1 MSDGFMADP
10 IRPGDIKDSTISD
23 RSYRVNRV
31 SSTGGLKFVMFF
43 FVIMFMMPFAMAI
56 FFFITVW
63 NEAGNDIFQQVKKG
77 ISMTP
82 SGYYELSD
90 SEQMAASR
98 IFGTGILYNR
108 NGPKAIAQSDCRYLK
123 NAVTGYNNANS
134 QPTSWYDNTYCEAGN
149 VEIDARYL
157 DENEESGGGSI
168 AHIDIQSSGGS
179 ISGCVNISFA
189 HNFRFIV
196 SVETSSHCVAHRVE
210 IKADD
215 VDIPELRPLNDS
227 IPEGDDAN
235 NPPIDK
241 SVIKS

>member
-23 RSYRVNRV
+23 RSYTANRV
-31 SSTGGLKFVMFF
+31 SSTGGPKIVMLFF
-43 FVIMFMMPFAMAI
+43 IIMFMMPFAMAI

-63 NEAGNDIFQQVKKG
+63 NEAGDDIFQQVKNG
-77 ISMTP
+77 ISMMP
-82 SGYYELSD
+82 SDYYELSD

-98 IFGTGILYNR
+98 IFGTGILYYR
-108 NGPKAIAQSDCRYLK
+108 NGPKTIAQSDCRHLK

-157 DENEESGGGSI
+157 DENEESGGGAI
-168 AHIDIQSSGGS
+168 ARIDIQSSAGG

-196 SVETSSHCVAHRVE
+196 SVETSSHCVAHQVE

-227 IPEGDDAN
+227 NPEDNDAD